1 MATAYPLPDGAK
13 IIPLLGIM
21 FDGLDVKPGGTFD
34 QTPAGGAWFGVFVT
48 DAGAPVALCGADA
61 NLAASF
67 GGALSMLPVAAAKD
81 AAKARQLTDVMI
93 ENVREI
99 MNICTRL
106 VMDATSPHLKL
117 DQLYPTKSLPAAAL
131 ALLGAPQGRREF
143 QVQLPKYGGGVL
155 TVLSA

>member
-1 MATAYPLPDGAK
+1 
-13 IIPLLGIM
+13 
-21 FDGLDVKPGGTFD
+21 
-34 QTPAGGAWFGVFVT
+34 
-48 DAGAPVALCGADA
+48 
-61 NLAASF
+61 
-67 GGALSMLPVAAAKD
+67 MLPVAAAKE
-81 AAKARQLTDVMI
+81 AAKARELTDVMM

-117 DQLYPTKSLPAAAL
+117 DQLYPVNALPPAVL

>member
-13 IIPLLGIM
+13 IVQLLGIL

-48 DAGAPVALCGADA
+48 DGGAPVALCGADA

-81 AAKARQLTDVMI
+81 AAKERQLTDVMI

-117 DQLYPTKSLPAAAL
+117 DQLYPAKSLPAPAL
-131 ALLGAPQGRREF
+131 ALLGAARGRREF

>member
-13 IIPLLGIM
+13 IVQLLSIM

-117 DQLYPTKSLPAAAL
+117 EQLYPTKSLPAAAL

>member
-1 MATAYPLPDGAK
+1 MSTAYPLPDGAK
-13 IIPLLGIM
+13 IVQLLGIL
-21 FDGLDVKPGGTFD
+21 FDGLVVKPGGTFD

-48 DAGAPVALCGADA
+48 DGGAPVALCGADA

-81 AAKARQLTDVMI
+81 AAKARQLTEVMV

-117 DQLYPTKSLPAAAL
+117 DQVYQTKSLPAPAT
-131 ALLGAPQGRREF
+131 ALLGASKSRRE
-143 QVQLPKYGGGVL
+143 
-155 TVLSA
+155 

>member
-13 IIPLLGIM
+13 IIQLLGIM

-81 AAKARQLTDVMI
+81 AAKSRQLTDVMI

-106 VMDATSPHLKL
+106 VMDAKSPHLKL

>member
-1 MATAYPLPDGAK
+1 
-13 IIPLLGIM
+13 M

-117 DQLYPTKSLPAAAL
+117 DSDCTGPTKSLPAAAL

-155 TVLSA
+155 TFLSA

>member
-13 IIPLLGIM
+13 IVQLLGIL

-81 AAKARQLTDVMI
+81 AAKARQLTDVMV

>member
-13 IIPLLGIM
+13 IVQLLGIM

-81 AAKARQLTDVMI
+81 AAKSRQLTDVMI

-155 TVLSA
+155 TVLSV

>member
-1 MATAYPLPDGAK
+1 MSTAYPLPDGAK
-13 IIPLLGIM
+13 IVQLLGIL
-21 FDGLDVKPGGTFD
+21 FDGLVVKPGGTFD

-48 DAGAPVALCGADA
+48 DGGAPVALCGADA

-81 AAKARQLTDVMI
+81 AAKARQLTEVMV

-117 DQLYPTKSLPAAAL
+117 DQLYPAKSLPAPAL
-131 ALLGAPQGRREF
+131 ALLGAPQARREF